1 MAAVLLI
8 DKVALAVTVVPL
20 GKTVTVLPKLNSL
33 SYSISVLGKLLLRLL
48 IMFNVLM
55 LLND

>member
-33 SYSISVLGKLLLRLL
+33 SYSISVLGKLLV
-48 IMFNVLM
+48 FNFGIR
-55 LLND
+55 